1 MTRKDYK
8 LIADAIRKATPVALN
23 EKELPL
29 LRQAHANTA
38 LRIADALGAENAR
51 FDREKFL
58 LACGVEG

>member
-8 LIADAIRKATPVALN
+8 LIADAIWKAAPVALN

-38 LRIADALGAENAR
+38 LRIADALGAE
-51 FDREKFL
+51 KFL